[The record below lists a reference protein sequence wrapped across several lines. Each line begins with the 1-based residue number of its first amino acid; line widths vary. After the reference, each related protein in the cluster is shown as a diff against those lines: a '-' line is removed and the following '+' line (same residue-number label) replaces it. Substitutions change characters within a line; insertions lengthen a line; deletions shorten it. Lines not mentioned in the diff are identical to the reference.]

1 MSETE
6 APRLFIK
13 APGAVEKKKAPL
25 LIFPLNVNEA
35 KFYFLEP
42 KWEID

>member
-13 APGAVEKKKAPL
+13 APGAVKKKAPL
-25 LIFPLNVNEA
+25 LILPLNVNEA

-42 KWEID
+42 KWELD